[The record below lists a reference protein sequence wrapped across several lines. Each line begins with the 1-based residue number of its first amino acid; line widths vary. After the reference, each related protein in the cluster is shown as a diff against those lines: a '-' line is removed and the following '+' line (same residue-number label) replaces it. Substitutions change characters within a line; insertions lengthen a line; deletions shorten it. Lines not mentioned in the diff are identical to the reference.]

1 MWLLFQITI
10 DLFWYMWHLFQI
22 TIDLFWYMWL
32 LFQITIDLFWY
43 MWHLF
48 QITIDLF
55 WYMWHLFQIT
65 IDLFWYM
72 WHLFQMYVYTM
83 VRSTHKV
90 RLGMMAVPIIV
101 SVLMPLLDITSV
113 LKSKFNRSL
122 MWLFFSLQLSDDLRL
137 SKSALLNWMMEKT
150 IMILMIF
157 HVV

>member
-48 QITIDLF
+48 Q
-55 WYMWHLFQIT
+55 
-65 IDLFWYM
+65 
-72 WHLFQMYVYTM
+72 MYVYTM

-101 SVLMPLLDITSV
+101 SVLTPLLDITSV

-122 MWLFFSLQLSDDLRL
+122 MWLFFPFNCLMTLDYLNQHYWIEWWEKQLWSSWYFMLCNVVFCL
-137 SKSALLNWMMEKT
+137 SSPCALCAQCCQYLW
-150 IMILMIF
+150 IV
-157 HVV
+157 HSW